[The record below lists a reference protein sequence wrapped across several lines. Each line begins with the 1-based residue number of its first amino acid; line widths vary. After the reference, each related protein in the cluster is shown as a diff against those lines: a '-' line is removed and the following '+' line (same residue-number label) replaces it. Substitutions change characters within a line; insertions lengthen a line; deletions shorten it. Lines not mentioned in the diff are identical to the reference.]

1 MSFPPFFKKQD
12 SSIFLTIKLH
22 PRSTKNDIKISDFSL
37 DIFVKEPPVKGKAN
51 QALIRYLSKMFS
63 IPTSSLAIV
72 SGLKSKT
79 KIVSII
85 GYSTD
90 TILKKIKSIKS

>member
-1 MSFPPFFKKQD
+1 LSFPPFFKEQD

-22 PRSTKNDIKISDFSL
+22 PRSSKNNIEINDFSL

-51 QALIRYLSKMFS
+51 QALVKYLSKTLS
-63 IPTSSLAIV
+63 IPSSSLTIV

-79 KIVSII
+79 KIVCIT

-90 TILKKIKSIKS
+90 TILEKIKRLKS